1 MDFSLSDENRQIR
14 DLARRFADEELRPH
28 VPSWEREGTFPR
40 HVFRRLG
47 ELGLLG
53 AVYPEEYGGSEV
65 GFLNMVLAAEEV
77 GKGSPD
83 LVTAFNMNAMTG
95 TMAILNYGT
104 AEQREAYLPD
114 LIGGHRIGSIAITE
128 AGGGSDVLGNMRT
141 TARREGDEW
150 VLDGS
155 KLWITMSP
163 VGDVCVLFAK
173 TNAAAGHNGVSAF
186 IVEYTDPGVTVNRL
200 PITPLGGVLIPV
212 GEVVLAGVRLPADR
226 LLGNVGDGFKI
237 AMNGLDYGRLAVG
250 TKSLAVA
257 EVLRREGLEYARS
270 RTAFGRPIGQFQM
283 LQHQI
288 ADMVTEI
295 EAGRLL
301 LYRAAAAFD
310 EPGAVANTRLAAM
323 AKYFLG
329 EVALRVA
336 NAVVEI
342 FGAYSFS
349 DEYPINRY
357 LNLALLGRT
366 GEGSANILRI
376 ALADDALGFR
386 PMDRHAIVGRTVRAQ
401 G

>member
-1 MDFSLSDENRQIR
+1 MDFNLSDENLQVR

-28 VPSWEREGTFPR
+28 VQGWERDGIFPR
-40 HVFRRLG
+40 HVFERLG
-47 ELGLLG
+47 DLGLFG
-53 AVYPEEYGGSEV
+53 AVYPEEYGGTQM
-65 GFLNMVLAAEEV
+65 GFLNLVLAAEEI

-95 TMAILNYGT
+95 TMAILNFGT
-104 AEQREAYLPD
+104 PEQRSHYLPQ
-114 LIGGHRIGSIAITE
+114 LLSGRKINSIAITE
-128 AGGGSDVLGNMRT
+128 PGGGSDVLGNMRT
-141 TARREGDEW
+141 TARRDGDAW
-150 VLDGS
+150 ILNGT
-155 KLWITMSP
+155 KIWITMSP
-163 VGDVCVLFAK
+163 VADYCVLFAK
-173 TNAAAGHNGVSAF
+173 TDPDAGHAGVSAF
-186 IVEYTDPGVTVNRL
+186 ILHYDDPGVSVNRL
-200 PITPLGGVLIPV
+200 SISPLGGVLIPV
-212 GEVVLAGVRLPADR
+212 GEVVLENVRLPADR
-226 LLGNVGDGFKI
+226 LLGNVGEGFTI
-237 AMNGLDYGRLAVG
+237 SMNALDYGRIAVA
-250 TKSLAVA
+250 TKSLATA
-257 EVLRREGLEYARS
+257 QALREAGIDYARE
-270 RTAFGRPIGQFQM
+270 REAFGKPIGKFQM
-283 LQHQI
+283 LQHSI

-310 EPGAVANTRLAAM
+310 DPRGVADTRLAAM

-336 NAVVEI
+336 NSVVEI

-386 PMDRHAIVGRTVRAQ
+386 PMDRHAIRGRSLAAQ
-401 G
+401 S